1 MAHFY
6 DSLFMSHISL
16 LIQPEG
22 VEPSANVILS
32 GTETIYREELVN
44 ANYDGQNYKLNIR
57 AQDMPR
63 GGSGNLAQERIQTEI
78 FRIRSKVDGSKG

>member
-1 MAHFY
+1 M
-6 DSLFMSHISL
+6 
-16 LIQPEG
+16 
-22 VEPSANVILS
+22 EPSANVILS

-63 GGSGNLAQERIQTEI
+63 GGSGNLAQERIQSLSGAPGPKWAILQLDDLFKSGRSEI
-78 FRIRSKVDGSKG
+78 NLKSL